1 MAGREPVRLQEMKA
15 IRVRIENGR
24 ISGDA
29 PAGLPDGEVD
39 LCLADPDDEMNDDEL
54 ARLNEALASGFES
67 IKAGRF
73 RPAAAV
79 ISDLRRR

>member
-1 MAGREPVRLQEMKA
+1 MKA
-15 IRVRIENGR
+15 IRVRVENGR

-29 PAGLPDGEVD
+29 PAWLPDGEVD
-39 LCLADPDDEMNDDEL
+39 LCLVEPDDEMSDDEL
-54 ARLNEALASGFES
+54 TRLNEALSRGFES

-79 ISDLRRR
+79 VSDLRRR